1 MTGNFQLSILNC
13 SRPRRN
19 QPAEAKHP
27 AEEIALEEVACQGG
41 AAFLPHI
48 KLIILNP
55 QLSIVNCQLKTHS
68 LRISLALARGMS
80 PRSSCTKRS
89 FRSSS
94 FMPSTSS
101 RRVLWLW

>member
-55 QLSIVNCQLKTHS
+55 QLSIINCQLS
-68 LRISLALARGMS
+68 IENSFAAYLLSFS
-80 PRSSCTKRS
+80 PRDE
-89 FRSSS
+89 
-94 FMPSTSS
+94 PQ
-101 RRVLWLW
+101 VLLHEAQLQE